1 MTDRFTMKAK
11 IGAVDDS
18 PDPFELDGDPNIIAV
33 FDADEIAFIVAAACE
48 QRMVK
53 VVNSSNKAEATLK
66 NRTEFKKLVAG
77 LEIPEDFFSY
87 EDVQVAEPIQNA
99 ISTIKKRIAKQA
111 KRVNAGS
118 YELYIG
124 GVDNFRDFLP
134 LPTKYKSNRKDT
146 VKPLLLGQIRS
157 YLIDYKGATIVNGRE
172 ADDALT
178 SRMYD
183 GFKSGQKIVGMTQD
197 KDATQSSG
205 WLLNPN
211 KDDPPK
217 YIKGFGELYIDSSGA
232 KDKVRGL
239 GRKFLYLQCLIGDD
253 IDGYNPRDLVAVVKE
268 KKPTYGEKTAYKQML
283 ECDNDKKCLQ
293 LIADTY
299 KKWLGTEKFTYECWE
314 GKSHTITW
322 VEAFQMY
329 FDCAYMERWE
339 GDKPKVLSMLNKFK
353 VEI

>member
-1 MTDRFTMKAK
+1 MTNKFTMKAK
-11 IGAVDDS
+11 LGAVDTS
-18 PDPFELDGDPNIIAV
+18 PDAFELDGDPDIIAV

-53 VVNSSNKAEATLK
+53 VINSSNKAEGVLK

-77 LEIPEDFFSY
+77 LDIPEDFFSY
-87 EDVQVAEPIQNA
+87 EDVQIAEPIQNA

-111 KRVNAGS
+111 KRVNAGV

-124 GVDNFRDFLP
+124 GADNFRDFLP
-134 LPTKYKSNRKDT
+134 LPTKYKSNRKET
-146 VKPLLLGQIRS
+146 VKPLLLKEIRS

-211 KDDPPK
+211 KDEPAK
-217 YIKGFGELYIDSSGA
+217 FIKGFGELYIDYSGA

-253 IDGYNPRDLVAVVKE
+253 IDGYNPRDLVQKITG
-268 KKPTYGEKTAYKQML
+268 KRPTYGEKTAFKQML
-283 ECDNDKKCLQ
+283 ECSSDKKCLQ
-293 LIADTY
+293 LIAETY
-299 KKWLGTEKFTYECWE
+299 KKWFGAGEFTYECWQGE
-314 GKSHTITW
+314 SHTITW
-322 VEAFQMY
+322 IEAFQMY
-329 FDCAYMERWE
+329 FDAAYMQRWE
-339 GDKPKVLSMLNKFK
+339 GDHINVRSLMANMKVIL
-353 VEI
+353 